1 MVDARRA
8 LDACRS
14 ARGSLASLALCFAS
28 ACGPASV
35 EANQAGAAPA
45 PGPSSPDPAQAS
57 PSRTH
62 PAPRAVDGS
71 AAVPRR
77 AAEVVATEEL
87 SALRL
92 RVQGLEEE
100 LVRARAELKQEAER
114 RLKREEEWLA
124 YTRGI
129 AMLESLAGGVPKF
142 EVDPEVGRRPDA
154 APSDAPAASEAS
166 NGAASGVIEAD
177 SPASSS
183 LAASAPRTEVA
194 DAPGHAPEVV
204 PVPAVV
210 ANAPSMSSEL
220 ASARLQALLAAE
232 SVRGVEVLE
241 VGLVHADHLGPVVL
255 RVRDAAGRVLSVLAA
270 DRLRLECSR
279 AGRSVTLVL
288 EHGYE
293 KKSGA
298 KTTFEGGPADVD
310 GRGGV
315 RRVVVA
321 DCDPRPWL
329 EGMPFLF
336 RPEALQP
343 APHDGSI
350 SVESLRAALNIKL
363 REDLSAGHWR
373 VEGLGGVQRG
383 VLFEVSLAQLDEK
396 GNRARTL
403 VADRLSIAPLSADA
417 ARGVELLLQDGSQ
430 VKVDS
435 TTPFLDGRFRLVL
448 PRADL
453 AEWRAAR
460 IPLVEATSSTPK
472 SSAQDVEPAPAID
485 PPR

>member
-1 MVDARRA
+1 MDAARRA
-8 LDACRS
+8 LEACSS
-14 ARGSLASLALCFAS
+14 ARASLALLC
-28 ACGPASV
+28 ASV
-35 EANQAGAAPA
+35 AGACAPGGDQVAVPGAMPAAASGASRPPSVPA
-45 PGPSSPDPAQAS
+45 PVAEP
-57 PSRTH
+57 
-62 PAPRAVDGS
+62 AVDAV
-71 AAVPRR
+71 AAQ
-77 AAEVVATEEL
+77 EL
-87 SALRL
+87 AALRA
-92 RVQGLEEE
+92 RVQALEEE
-100 LVRARAELKQEAER
+100 LVRARAELKQAAER
-114 RLKREEEWLA
+114 RLRREEEWLE

-142 EVDPEVGRRPDA
+142 AVDPEVQKKDAGGTGAAASASTPPAAVDA
-154 APSDAPAASEAS
+154 AATEGGAAKAEEGPASAARVAGAPAA
-166 NGAASGVIEAD
+166 
-177 SPASSS
+177 
-183 LAASAPRTEVA
+183 AASAPSLT
-194 DAPGHAPEVV
+194 
-204 PVPAVV
+204 
-210 ANAPSMSSEL
+210 SEL
-220 ASARLQALLAAE
+220 AAARLQALLAAE

-241 VGLVHADHLGPVVL
+241 VGLVQPDHLGPVVL
-255 RVRDAAGRVLSVLAA
+255 RVRDEGGRLLSVLAA

-293 KKSGA
+293 RKAGA
-298 KTTFEGGPADVD
+298 KTSFEGGPADPD

-329 EGMPFLF
+329 EGLPFLF

-403 VADRLSIAPLSADA
+403 VADRLTIAPLASDSP
-417 ARGVELLLQDGSQ
+417 RGVELLLQDGSQ

-448 PRADL
+448 PRAEL
-453 AEWRAAR
+453 SEWRAAR
-460 IPLVEATSSTPK
+460 IPLVAAPSAASP
-472 SSAQDVEPAPAID
+472 SSASAGGEPAPAQ
-485 PPR
+485 PR